1 MKRTVI
7 LLALALMAAGCSG
20 EDPRQKARVRLVKA
34 EAAFTECKQRIGLG
48 DMPTPDTVVLA
59 DPATKGA
66 ELTPETAAL
75 LRLKVQCRL
84 ELDEL
89 LAARREAGRS

>member
-1 MKRTVI
+1 MKRT
-7 LLALALMAAGCSG
+7 LLVLGLVLAACST
-20 EDPRQKARVRLVKA
+20 ESPQQKAAARLQKA
-34 EAAFTECKQRIGLG
+34 EATMTECKQRVGLG

-59 DPATKGA
+59 EPATKGA
-66 ELTPETAAL
+66 EMTPETAAL

-89 LAARREAGRS
+89 LAARREAGR

>member
-1 MKRTVI
+1 
-7 LLALALMAAGCSG
+7 LLVLGLVLAACST
-20 EDPRQKARVRLVKA
+20 ESPQQKAAVRLQKA
-34 EAAFTECKQRIGLG
+34 EAAMTECKQRVGLG

-59 DPATKGA
+59 DPATRGA
-66 ELTPETAAL
+66 EMTPEGAAL

-89 LAARREAGRS
+89 LAARREAGR

>member
-1 MKRTVI
+1 VKRTVI
-7 LLALALMAAGCSG
+7 LLALVLAGCSR
-20 EDPRQKARVRLVKA
+20 ENPQEKAAARLARA
-34 EAAFTECKQRIGLG
+34 EAAMNECKQRVGLG
-48 DMPTPDTVVLA
+48 SMPTPDTVVMA

-66 ELTPETAAL
+66 ELTPETAAA

-89 LAARREAGRS
+89 LAARRDAGR

>member
-7 LLALALMAAGCSG
+7 LLALVLGGCAQESPQEKAA
-20 EDPRQKARVRLVKA
+20 ARLARA
-34 EAAFTECKQRIGLG
+34 EAAMTECKQKVGLG
-48 DMPTPDTVVLA
+48 NMPTPDTVVLA
-59 DPATKGA
+59 DPATRGA
-66 ELTPETAAL
+66 ELTPETAAA

-89 LAARREAGRS
+89 LAARRNAGG